1 MSRLCPILAAV
12 MLLLPVA
19 VRADDDNDELARQ
32 ARSVL
37 RRHCLRCHN
46 GSGSEGGDFD
56 ILNVTHLVDEYGL
69 VTDGDPADSL
79 LLERVVEET
88 MPPFEI
94 RERTPVTAGEA
105 EILRRW
111 IAEGA
116 AVFPVGEGRE
126 FIQLTDVLQAM
137 HDFLRTQRPED
148 RQFIRFFTLHNLYN
162 NSRILSEDLPIYRA
176 ALSKAL
182 NSLSNQSRIALPRA
196 IDTASHLGSGRAGSL
211 SETVY
216 AIDVRDY
223 GWDEDDLW
231 TEVIRAYPYGVS
243 YENLLDDRL
252 QQLDGEI
259 VRMSGSDLPMIRA
272 DWFITTA
279 MRPPLYHALLRIPDT
294 ADELEQQLDV
304 DIPGRFRQPAA
315 NRLARAGFAKSGV
328 SGQNRMVERTDG
340 AFGAYWKSYDFKPGR
355 KRAKLSRFPL
365 GPRNLFAGTSHP
377 FDAQA
382 FEHDGGEIIWHLPNG
397 LQGYMLIDGEGGRI
411 DEGPIDVV
419 SDALKTSG
427 TPAIVNGVSCM
438 ACHKHGMIPFQD
450 SIRDHSAV
458 FGAAQRK
465 VQDLYPAAS
474 VMQQLVE
481 QDRERFMEALEECIG
496 PFLKTGANKDTPIE
510 DFPEP
515 VAEVARLHRLVF
527 LDLETV
533 ACELNIE
540 DPQQLI
546 LRVGLRTLK
555 ELGLDALAQKDG
567 VISRLD
573 WEAFEGTSLM
583 QDLASQLGFT
593 PQIVF

>member
-1 MSRLCPILAAV
+1 MSRLW
-12 MLLLPVA
+12 LLLTFLFLVAPVA
-19 VRADDDNDELARQ
+19 VPADDELARQ
-32 ARSVL
+32 ARGVL

-56 ILNVTHLVDEYGL
+56 ILNVVHLVDEYGL
-69 VTDGDPADSL
+69 VTGGDPADSL

-94 RERTPVTAGEA
+94 RQRTPVSAGEA

-116 AVFPVGEGRE
+116 ARFPAGEGRD
-126 FIQLTDVLQAM
+126 FIQLTDVLAAL
-137 HDFLRTQRPED
+137 HDFLRAQRPED
-148 RQFIRFFTLHNLYN
+148 REFLRFFTLHNLYN
-162 NSRILSEDLPIYRA
+162 NSKILSDDLPIYRA

-196 IDTASHLGSGRAGSL
+196 IDTASHPGSDRAGSL

-216 AIDVRDY
+216 AIDIRDY
-223 GWDEDDLW
+223 GWDQGDLW
-231 TEVIRAYPYGVS
+231 SEVIRAYPYGVS
-243 YENLLDDRL
+243 YENLVDDRL

-259 VRMSGSDLPMIRA
+259 VRMTGSEMPMIRG
-272 DWFITTA
+272 DWFIATA
-279 MRPPLYHALLRIPDT
+279 TRPPLYHTLLRIPDT
-294 ADELEQQLDV
+294 ADVLEQQLGV
-304 DIPGRFRQPAA
+304 DIPTRFRRPTAG
-315 NRLARAGFAKSGV
+315 RLARAGFAKSGV
-328 SGQNRMVERTDG
+328 SGQNRLVERTDA
-340 AFGAYWKSYDFKPGR
+340 AFGAYWKSYDFRPGR
-355 KRAKLSRFPL
+355 KRAKLTRFPL
-365 GPRNLFAGTSHP
+365 GPRNLFGNSPHP
-377 FDAQA
+377 FEAQA
-382 FEHDGGEIIWHLPNG
+382 FVHDGGEIIWHLPNG
-397 LQGYMLIDGEGGRI
+397 LQGYMLIDGEGERI

-438 ACHKHGMIPFQD
+438 ACHKHGMIPFED

-465 VQDLYPAAS
+465 VQDLYPTAD
-474 VMQQLVE
+474 VMEQLVE
-481 QDRERFMEALEECIG
+481 RDRERFMEALEECIG
-496 PFLKTGANKDTPIE
+496 PFLKTGDNKDTPIE

-555 ELGLDALAQKDG
+555 ELGLDALAQKEG

-573 WEAFEGTSLM
+573 WEAIEGTSLM
-583 QDLASQLGFT
+583 HDLAFQLGFT
-593 PQIVF
+593 PQRPF